1 MLIFC
6 YFKLVFVILSFQIIL
21 NGADSRGYEK

>member
-6 YFKLVFVILSFQIIL
+6 YFKLVFVILLFQIIL